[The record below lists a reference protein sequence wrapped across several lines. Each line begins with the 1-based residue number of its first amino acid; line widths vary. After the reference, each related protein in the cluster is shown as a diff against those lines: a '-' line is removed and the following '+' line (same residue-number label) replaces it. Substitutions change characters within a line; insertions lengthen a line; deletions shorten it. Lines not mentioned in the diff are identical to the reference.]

1 MASPLSPDIITH
13 GIQLALAPVFLL
25 TAVAG
30 MITAVSNRLARVIDR
45 ARKLEEQARSS
56 HDAMFITRAKV
67 ELTELRLRGLI
78 VNTSIALL
86 TLCGFLIGVTV
97 IVLFIGETTAYES
110 TRLPLLSF
118 MGGVICFLLALLFFL
133 ADTFIASRL
142 LNFDLLKDLPHE
154 HLPHKD
160 DPTRA

>member
-1 MASPLSPDIITH
+1 MAYPLSSDVITH

-45 ARKLEEQARSS
+45 ARKLEEHARLSD
-56 HDAMFITRAKV
+56 DAAWIARAKH
-67 ELTELRLRGLI
+67 ELLELRLRGKI

-86 TLCGFLIGVTV
+86 TLCAFLIGVTV
-97 IVLFIGETTAYES
+97 IVLFVGETTSFES

-133 ADTFIASRL
+133 ADTFIATRL
-142 LNFDLLKDLPHE
+142 LNFALLKEGGVAVLNEKSE
-154 HLPHKD
+154 H
-160 DPTRA
+160 